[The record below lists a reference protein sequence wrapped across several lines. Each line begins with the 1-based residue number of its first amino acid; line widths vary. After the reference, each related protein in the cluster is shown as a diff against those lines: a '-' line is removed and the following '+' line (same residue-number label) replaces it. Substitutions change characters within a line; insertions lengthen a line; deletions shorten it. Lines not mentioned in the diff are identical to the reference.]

1 MPETGTPAASSGVM
15 TQRRPTDAA
24 TERAQRRA
32 PQKAPPLPHARR
44 VLLLVDVIN
53 SFDFDGGERLAVQV
67 RPVLPVIAEL
77 KAALRRQGVPAVY
90 VNDNFGHWTA
100 DFRQLLA
107 RCRAAGGAA
116 AATVRALAPAGD
128 DLTVLKPRHS
138 GFYATPLQLLL
149 TQMGTRELVIAGFAT
164 DACVQL
170 TAADAYQRGFS
181 LWVPADACAAQDGA
195 RHEAA
200 LQWLRQ
206 SVGAHTNVAGS
217 VRRLPK
223 RGQP

>member
-1 MPETGTPAASSGVM
+1 MPETGTPAATGAVM
-15 TQRRPTDAA
+15 TKRRPADAA

-32 PQKAPPLPHARR
+32 PQKAPPLPRARR

-53 SFDFDGGERLAVQV
+53 SFDFDGAERLAAQV
-67 RPVLPVIAEL
+67 RPVLPVIAAL
-77 KAALRRQGVPAVY
+77 KAALHRERVPAVY

-100 DFRQLLA
+100 DFRQLVA
-107 RCRAAGGAA
+107 RCRTAGGDA
-116 AATVRALAPAGD
+116 AATVRALAPAPG

-138 GFYATPLQLLL
+138 AFYATPLQLLL

-181 LWVPADACAAQDGA
+181 LWVPSDACAAQDGA

-206 SVGAHTNVAGS
+206 SARARTTAAGS
-217 VRRLPK
+217 VRGLPK
-223 RGQP
+223 RGEP

>member
-1 MPETGTPAASSGVM
+1 M
-15 TQRRPTDAA
+15 TQRRPADAA

-53 SFDFDGGERLAVQV
+53 SFDFDGAERLAAQV
-67 RPVLPVIAEL
+67 RPVLPVIAAL
-77 KAALRRQGVPAVY
+77 KAALHRERVPAVY

-100 DFRQLLA
+100 DFRQLVT
-107 RCRAAGGAA
+107 RCRAAGGDA
-116 AATVRALAPAGD
+116 AATVRALAPAAG

-138 GFYATPLQLLL
+138 AFYATPLQLLL
-149 TQMGTRELVIAGFAT
+149 AQMGTRELVIAGFAT

-181 LWVPADACAAQDGA
+181 LWVPADACAAQDPV

-200 LQWLRQ
+200 LQWLRR
-206 SVGAHTNVAGS
+206 SVGARTVAAS
-217 VRRLPK
+217 VCRLPK
-223 RGQP
+223 RG